1 MMPPAAAPADGC
13 EAPANLAEMIRTE
26 NTDLPYSERTAKSL
40 SAAMSTFRFLM
51 QERELE
57 HPDACDFMAGNPQ
70 ELAMPAYI
78 ETVQRALVPNSP
90 SYYAYG
96 PPWQPAVV
104 AVAAALSKRLG
115 IELDAE
121 DVFLTRGASSGL
133 AVLLHALVDPGD
145 QVMMMSPPWF
155 FYEAMVV
162 AESAEPVKVPLAGD
176 AFDLDVDAIE
186 KAITPRTRAVIV
198 NTPHNPSGRI
208 YPEDQLKKLAGVL
221 ERASERN
228 HRRIYLLSDEAYAR
242 ILFDGREMIT
252 PALYYPATF
261 MLHTYSKTLLA
272 PSQRAGYMAMPPSMP
287 AREQLRTALM
297 VASMGGGAVPD
308 TAMQRAMPELEKM
321 IIDIPAIQR
330 RRDRMVGEMR
340 RMGYAVESPEATFY
354 LFPRSPIPDATE
366 LCDWLA
372 ERRVYTLPGEAFER
386 PGYFRL
392 SLSATDAMVDRALP
406 ILAEAIRTFT
416 QHS

>member
-1 MMPPAAAPADGC
+1 MT
-13 EAPANLAEMIRTE
+13 RTE
-26 NTDLPYSERTAKSL
+26 STGLPYSARTAS
-40 SAAMSTFRFLM
+40 SMAAAMNTFRFLM
-51 QERELE
+51 NERELD

-70 ELAMPAYI
+70 ELAMPTYVDA
-78 ETVQRALVPNSP
+78 VQRALVPNSP

-104 AVAAALSKRLG
+104 AVASALSKRLG
-115 IELDAE
+115 IELHPD

-133 AVLLHALVDPGD
+133 AVLLRTLIDPGD
-145 QVMMMSPPWF
+145 EVMMMSPPWF

-162 AESAEPVKVPLAGD
+162 AESGVPVKVDLVGD
-176 AFDLDVDAIE
+176 AFDLDIE
-186 KAITPRTRAVIV
+186 SIERAITPRTRAVIV

-208 YPEDQLKKLAGVL
+208 YPEDQLRRLAAVL
-221 ERASERN
+221 VRASARN
-228 HRRIYLLSDEAYAR
+228 HRTIYLLSDEAYAR

-252 PALYYPATF
+252 PGLYYPATF

-272 PSQRAGYMAMPPSMP
+272 PSQRAGYMAMTSAMP
-287 AREQLRTALM
+287 EREQLRNALM
-297 VASMGGGAVPD
+297 LASMGSGAVPD

-321 IIDIPAIQR
+321 IIDMPAIER
-330 RRDRMVGEMR
+330 RRDRMVSEMR

-406 ILAEAIRTFT
+406 ILAEAI
-416 QHS
+416 QALKS